1 MFFVALNMGWIY
13 FIKLFP
19 FEFNSIVD
27 TFHKKISFTTPC
39 NREGFLKKRP
49 CKGLKNSKFLFKN
62 VLDFIYKKIVHKFN

>member
-13 FIKLFP
+13 FIKLLP

-39 NREGFLKKRP
+39 NREGF
-49 CKGLKNSKFLFKN
+49 
-62 VLDFIYKKIVHKFN
+62 